1 MRKLKNTPIIPS
13 SKRQQF
19 ETKLLLG
26 FFFVMASLWFIMVY
40 YTVTPWVFGVELDM
54 TSDLDLSYL
63 TWFSV
68 MLGMT
73 STFLWFSIQTIYLF
87 VGKRIERQ
95 QEKLVK
101 KKKYSTFP
109 LVSILIPAKNEQN
122 VIQKTILGCLAQSYK
137 NFEVIVLCHNCT
149 DQTFQKSQST
159 DKRVRPI
166 DLKTKESGKGIALN
180 HGVEISKGE
189 YIMILDADGI
199 LNRDFLKNAL
209 PLFDEGYAAVQGKIC
224 SSNPDY
230 NIQTK
235 MLSLEGDMFSTPFMA
250 VRHILDKRTPLGG
263 TGSIIKKNPLKQ
275 IGGFSNALIED
286 FELSFRFYRNHFRIG
301 FASLSEVYDEKP
313 GDLAL
318 MFRQRSRWVKG
329 HFDLLRQKIPEKT
342 DIMGIIYWLSPIFM
356 ISGFFSIL
364 VTSIA
369 IMHYVLFAEFPYKF
383 TFVPIQLWFIVTT
396 TSYSLQF
403 IIILRQMGIRKIK
416 HASHIFLLSG
426 FAHYWFVC
434 LIKSFFV
441 KSWDSTKTTHGFS
454 KELIEQVATGEK
466 IKRKLSNEPIK
477 QKIRTNRKHF
487 SEEN

>member
-1 MRKLKNTPIIPS
+1 MKTLKNIPIIPS
-13 SKRQQF
+13 NKRQKF

-40 YTVTPWVFGVELDM
+40 YTVTPWVFGVELEMESEIDI
-54 TSDLDLSYL
+54 SYI

-68 MLGMT
+68 ILGLI
-73 STFLWFSIQTIYLF
+73 STLLWFSIQGTYLF
-87 VGKRIERQ
+87 LGKRIEQ
-95 QEKLVK
+95 KQKKLIQN
-101 KKKYSTFP
+101 KKYSKYP
-109 LVSILIPAKNEQN
+109 LISILIPAKNEEN
-122 VIQKTILGCLAQSYK
+122 VIQKTIEGCLAQSYK
-137 NFEVIVLCHNCT
+137 NFEVIVLCHNCN
-149 DQTFQKSQST
+149 DKTFQKAHFE

-166 DLKTKESGKGIALN
+166 DLKTEESGKGVALN
-180 HGVEISKGE
+180 YGVSISKGE
-189 YIMILDADGI
+189 YILILDSDGI
-199 LNRDFLKNAL
+199 LNTDFIRNAM

-263 TGSIIKKNPLKQ
+263 TGSIINKDALKK
-275 IGGFSNALIED
+275 IGGFANALIED
-286 FELSFRFYRNHFRIG
+286 FELSFRFYRNKFRIG

-329 HFDLLRQKIPEKT
+329 HFDLLHQRIPEKT
-342 DIMGIIYWLSPIFM
+342 DPLGMIYWLSPIFM
-356 ISGFFSIL
+356 LSGFFSIL
-364 VTSIA
+364 VTSGA
-369 IMHYVLFAEFPYKF
+369 ILYYVLFGVFPYKF
-383 TFVPIQLWFIVTT
+383 TFVPIQLWFVVTT

-403 IIILRQMGIRKIK
+403 VILLRQLGIKKIK
-416 HASHIFLLSG
+416 HAAHIFLLSG
-426 FAHYWFVC
+426 FAHYWYVC

-454 KELIEQVATGEK
+454 EELVELVASGG
-466 IKRKLSNEPIK
+466 
-477 QKIRTNRKHF
+477 TNKNKNTK
-487 SEEN
+487 EENKPMIHVPS